1 MATRTLG
8 KIIIDY
14 PDSKEGEKFADFL
27 EEEIEKE
34 LEEDEGGIMDEYRDK
49 GMSPGDFFRQE

>member
-14 PDSKEGEKFADFL
+14 PNSKEGEKFADFL

-34 LEEDEGGIMDEYRDK
+34 LKEDSVMDEYRDK

>member
-34 LEEDEGGIMDEYRDK
+34 LKEDSVMDEYRDK

>member
-14 PDSKEGEKFADFL
+14 PNSKEGEKFADFL

-34 LEEDEGGIMDEYRDK
+34 LKEDSVMDEDSDEHRI
-49 GMSPGDFFRQE
+49 

>member
-27 EEEIEKE
+27 EEEIDKE

-49 GMSPGDFFRQE
+49 GMSPSDFI